1 MSWARK
7 SVKVR
12 IDQKMRH
19 CSTYLICL
27 HSRAGMDVGVDEGL
41 EVRGLQSD
49 RGPKKK
55 HPLAN
60 RRRGLVTREGERGG
74 ARLALG
80 VRVRVSG
87 TERDRARPLEM
98 RRKREAKGE
107 REGER

>member
-1 MSWARK
+1 
-7 SVKVR
+7 
-12 IDQKMRH
+12 
-19 CSTYLICL
+19 
-27 HSRAGMDVGVDEGL
+27 MDVGVDEGL
-41 EVRGLQSD
+41 EARGLQSD

-74 ARLALG
+74 VRLALG
-80 VRVRVSG
+80 ARVRVSG
-87 TERDRARPLEM
+87 TKRDRVRPLEM